1 MRRLKNLFLSIFIIL
16 FWSSTFVPAG
26 FASQLDAAHD
36 IEPTPTFIAKNST
49 YLPDQILVRFKPGT
63 ARNKHWGL
71 TGNPIKQIS
80 KIDVNLYEVPT
91 GQMESTLAQL
101 RKNPDVLFAEPNY
114 VVHALET
121 IPNDPYWSYQ
131 HNLRAIR
138 APQGWDLSTGGS
150 TATIA
155 VIDTGIDLNNPELA
169 AKILQGIDYVDG
181 DNIPQDEHGHGTH
194 VAGIAAA
201 VSNNSEG
208 IAGVSWGAKILPVR
222 VLDAEGSGTYD
233 NVASAIVWAADQGAQ
248 VLNLSLGGLDNSD
261 TLEKAVNYAISKG
274 VIVVAAAGN
283 YGDNSIF
290 YPANYPGVI
299 AVGATDEQNNRAY
312 FSSYGKQLDLVAPG
326 DSIISLDLWGD
337 YTNMSGTSMAS
348 PHVAGLA
355 AILVS
360 LPGNSSALVEHQ
372 MEASALDLGDKG
384 WDQYFG
390 NGLIQ
395 VDRAI
400 LLAHSF
406 TPTATPK
413 PPAHPQKT
421 PTSQPLLSL
430 PETGFTHEFQ
440 QLPAQP
446 NNLAYTG
453 YAGVRLEIP
462 AIAVD
467 LPIVGVPHQAVPAT
481 GFLPEDNQGWDLT
494 WLGERAG
501 WLNGSTFP
509 TWKGNSVITGHVW
522 DADNSPGAF
531 AAIKQLKYGE
541 QVNIHAWG
549 QVYTYQVRT
558 NQLTLPGN
566 FNLAFKHETNA
577 WVTLV
582 TCENYDPLHN
592 KYVNRR
598 IVRAVLTNISP
609 EP

>member
-16 FWSSTFVPAG
+16 LWSSTFVPAG
-26 FASQLDAAHD
+26 FASQLNATHA
-36 IEPTPTFIAKNST
+36 IESTPTAIAKNST
-49 YLPDQILVRFKPGT
+49 YLPNQILVRFKPGT
-63 ARNKHWGL
+63 AHNKHWDL
-71 TGNPIKQIS
+71 TGNPIEQIS
-80 KIDVNLYEVPT
+80 KIDVNLYEVPA
-91 GQMESTLAQL
+91 GQMESTLAKL

-131 HNLRAIR
+131 YNLRAIR
-138 APQGWDLSTGGS
+138 APQGWDLSTGGR

-155 VIDTGIDLNNPELA
+155 ILDTGIDLNNPELA

-201 VSNNSEG
+201 ISNNSKG

-222 VLDAEGSGTYD
+222 VLDADGSGTYD
-233 NVASAIVWAADQGAQ
+233 NVASAIIWAADQGAQ

-261 TLEKAVNYAISKG
+261 TLEEAVNYAISKG

-299 AVGATDEQNNRAY
+299 AVGATDEQNNRTY

-326 DSIISLDLWGD
+326 DSIISMDLWGD
-337 YTNMSGTSMAS
+337 YTYMSGTSMAS

-400 LLAHSF
+400 LMAHPF

-413 PPAHPQKT
+413 PPASPKKT

-430 PETGFTHEFQ
+430 PETGFAHEFQ
-440 QLPAQP
+440 QLPSQP
-446 NNLAYTG
+446 KNLAYIG
-453 YAGVRLEIP
+453 YAGLRLEIP

-467 LPIVGVPHQAVPAT
+467 LPIVGVPLQAVPAT

-501 WLNGSTFP
+501 WLTGSTFP

-522 DADNSPGAF
+522 DADNSPGSF

-549 QVYTYQVRT
+549 QIYTYQVRT

-566 FNLAFKHETNA
+566 VNLAFQHETNA
-577 WVTLV
+577 WVTLI
-582 TCENYDPLHN
+582 TCEDYDPLHN
-592 KYVNRR
+592 KYLNRR